1 VFAPRP
7 CFAGYSSGEFT
18 ATYRLIHTEEKR
30 MLRRKR
36 LIILLCAL
44 VVFVPGGRAQSNGE
58 TKQLAR
64 EILKQLIEINTT
76 DSVGNVTTAAEAMA
90 KRLRDAGFSEKDVIV
105 AGPNERKKNL
115 VARFRGTGKH
125 KPVLFIGHL
134 DVVEAKREDWTTD
147 PFQFIE
153 KDGYFYGRGTQ
164 DMKEGDA
171 ILVTNFMRLKKEGFV
186 PDRDLIV
193 ALTADEEGGNY
204 NGIEWLVKHH
214 RDWID
219 AEYCINLDGLA
230 ESQKGRPSLFNI
242 DVSEKVYA
250 DFTLETTNPGG
261 HSSVPRHDNAIYSL
275 AAALTRIQAF
285 AFPLKLNDVSRKY
298 LEYSARRAEGQRA
311 ADLLAVA
318 KIPPDPQAVERLSE
332 DPNYNSILRTTCV
345 ATMLSGGHAPN
356 ALPQA
361 ARANVNCRI
370 FPGEEPEEVRQ
381 TLTRVIAEPQVSV
394 RFVEQHAADGS
405 VIIPVSVPP
414 STLNAELVD
423 AVEKII
429 TKMWPGVPVIADMS
443 QGASDSTY
451 LRIGGI
457 PAYVFSGVFLDSDDV
472 RAHGRDERIR
482 TTSFY
487 EGVEFNYQL
496 IRELGSGRQSR

>member
-1 VFAPRP
+1 
-7 CFAGYSSGEFT
+7 
-18 ATYRLIHTEEKR
+18 
-30 MLRRKR
+30 
-36 LIILLCAL
+36 
-44 VVFVPGGRAQSNGE
+44 
-58 TKQLAR
+58 
-64 EILKQLIEINTT
+64 
-76 DSVGNVTTAAEAMA
+76 
-90 KRLRDAGFSEKDVIV
+90 
-105 AGPNERKKNL
+105 
-115 VARFRGTGKH
+115 
-125 KPVLFIGHL
+125 
-134 DVVEAKREDWTTD
+134 
-147 PFQFIE
+147 
-153 KDGYFYGRGTQ
+153 
-164 DMKEGDA
+164 
-171 ILVTNFMRLKKEGFV
+171 
-186 PDRDLIV
+186 
-193 ALTADEEGGNY
+193 
-204 NGIEWLVKHH
+204 
-214 RDWID
+214 
-219 AEYCINLDGLA
+219 
-230 ESQKGRPSLFNI
+230 
-242 DVSEKVYA
+242 
-250 DFTLETTNPGG
+250 
-261 HSSVPRHDNAIYSL
+261 
-275 AAALTRIQAF
+275 
-285 AFPLKLNDVSRKY
+285 

>member
-1 VFAPRP
+1 
-7 CFAGYSSGEFT
+7 
-18 ATYRLIHTEEKR
+18 

-36 LIILLCAL
+36 LTISLCAL
-44 VVFVPGGRAQSNGE
+44 AIFVPIGRTQSKDEAN
-58 TKQLAR
+58 QLAR

-90 KRLRDAGFSEKDVIV
+90 KRLRDAGFSEKDAIV

-115 VARFRGTGKH
+115 VVRFRGTGKH

-134 DVVEAKREDWTTD
+134 DVVEARREDWTTD
-147 PFQFIE
+147 PFQFVE
-153 KDGYFYGRGTQ
+153 KDGYFYGRGAQ

-171 ILVTNFMRLKKEGFV
+171 ILIADFIRLKREGFV
-186 PDRDLIV
+186 PDRDLILG
-193 ALTADEEGGNY
+193 LTADEEGGNY

-230 ESQKGRPSLFNI
+230 ESQKGRASLFNI

-275 AAALTRIQAF
+275 AAALTRLQAF
-285 AFPLKLNDVSRKY
+285 SFPPKLNDVTRKY
-298 LEYSARRAEGQRA
+298 LEYSSQKAEGQRS
-311 ADLLAVA
+311 ADLLAVT
-318 KIPPDPQAVERLSE
+318 KTPPDPQAVERLSE
-332 DPNYNSILRTTCV
+332 DPNYNSLLRTTCV

-381 TLTRVIAEPQVSV
+381 TLTRAIADPQVSV

-405 VIIPVSVPP
+405 VIVPVSVPP
-414 STLNAELVD
+414 SPLNGELLS
-423 AVEKII
+423 AVEKIVA
-429 TKMWPGVPVIADMS
+429 KMWPGVPVIPDMS
-443 QGASDSTY
+443 QGASDSAY
-451 LRIGGI
+451 LRIGGM
-457 PAYVFSGVFLDSDDV
+457 PAYVFSGVFIDSDDV
-472 RAHGRDERIR
+472 RAHGRDERVR
-482 TTSFY
+482 ASSFY

-496 IRELGSGRQSR
+496 IRELASEPQNR

>member
-1 VFAPRP
+1 MPR
-7 CFAGYSSGEFT
+7 T
-18 ATYRLIHTEEKR
+18 
-30 MLRRKR
+30 KR
-36 LIILLCAL
+36 LIIWLSAL
-44 VVFVPGGRAQSNGE
+44 AIFVPASRAQTKDE
-58 TKQLAR
+58 TKQLAHD
-64 EILKQLIEINTT
+64 IFKQLIEINTT
-76 DSVGNVTTAAEAMA
+76 DSAGNVTSAAEAVA
-90 KRLRDAGFSEKDVIV
+90 RRLRDAGFSEKDVIV

-115 VARFRGTGKH
+115 VVRFHGTGRK

-153 KDGYFYGRGTQ
+153 KEGYYYGRGTQ

-171 ILVTNFMRLKKEGFV
+171 ILVANFIRLKKEGFV

-204 NGIEWLVKHH
+204 NGIEWLLKQH

-219 AEYCINLDGLA
+219 AGYCINLDGLA
-230 ESQKGRPSLFNI
+230 ESENGRPSLFNI
-242 DVSEKVYA
+242 EVSEKVYA

-261 HSSVPRHDNAIYSL
+261 HSSVPRRDNAIYSL
-275 AAALTRIQAF
+275 AAALTRLQAF
-285 AFPLKLNDVSRKY
+285 SFPVELNDVSRKY
-298 LEYSARRAEGQRA
+298 LEYSARRTEGQRA
-311 ADLLAVA
+311 ADMLAVS
-318 KIPPDPQAVERLSE
+318 KTPPDPQAARRLSE
-332 DPNYNSILRTTCV
+332 DPNYNSVLRTTCV

-370 FPGEEPEEVRQ
+370 FPGEEPAQVRQ
-381 TLTRVIAEPQVSV
+381 TLVRVIADPQVSV
-394 RFVEQHAADGS
+394 QFVEQHSADGS
-405 VIIPVSVPP
+405 AVVPVSVPP
-414 STLNAELVD
+414 SPLSAEMMS
-423 AVEKII
+423 AVEKV
-429 TKMWPGVPVIADMS
+429 TARMWPGVPVVPDMS
-443 QGASDSTY
+443 QGASDSAY

-496 IRELGSGRQSR
+496 MRELASGH

>member
-1 VFAPRP
+1 
-7 CFAGYSSGEFT
+7 
-18 ATYRLIHTEEKR
+18 
-30 MLRRKR
+30 MQRRKR
-36 LIILLCAL
+36 LTISLCAL
-44 VVFVPGGRAQSNGE
+44 AIFVPVGRAQSKDE
-58 TKQLAR
+58 TNQLAR

-76 DSVGNVTTAAEAMA
+76 NSVGNVTAAAEAMS

-105 AGPNERKKNL
+105 AGPNERKKNF
-115 VARFRGTGKH
+115 VARFHGTGKR

-134 DVVEAKREDWTTD
+134 DVVEARREDWTTD

-153 KDGYFYGRGTQ
+153 KNGYFYGRGTQ

-171 ILVTNFMRLKKEGFV
+171 ILVANFIRLKKEGFQ
-186 PDRDLIV
+186 PDRDLIL

-204 NGIEWLVKHH
+204 NGIEWFVKHYW
-214 RDWID
+214 DWID
-219 AEYCINLDGLA
+219 AEYCVNLDGLA
-230 ESQKGRPSLFNI
+230 KSQKGRASLFNI

-261 HSSVPRHDNAIYSL
+261 HSSVPRRDNAIYSL
-275 AAALTRIQAF
+275 AAALTRLQAF
-285 AFPLKLNDVSRKY
+285 SFPLKLNDVTRKY
-298 LEYSARRAEGQRA
+298 LEYSAQKAEGQRS
-311 ADLLAVA
+311 ADLLAAA

-332 DPNYNSILRTTCV
+332 DPNYNSVLRTTCV

-370 FPGEEPEEVRQ
+370 FPGEEPEDVRQ
-381 TLTRVIAEPQVSV
+381 TLTRVIADPQVSV

-405 VIIPVSVPP
+405 VIVPVSVPP
-414 STLNAELVD
+414 SPLNPELIS
-423 AVEKII
+423 AVKKIV
-429 TKMWPGVPVIADMS
+429 TKMWPGVPVIPDMS

-451 LRIGGI
+451 LRIGGM
-457 PAYVFSGVFLDSDDV
+457 PAYVFSGVFIDSDDV
-472 RAHGRDERIR
+472 RAHGRDERVR
-482 TTSFY
+482 ASSFY

-496 IRELGSGRQSR
+496 IRELASEP

>member
-1 VFAPRP
+1 MRQ
-7 CFAGYSSGEFT
+7 
-18 ATYRLIHTEEKR
+18 
-30 MLRRKR
+30 RKY
-36 LIILLCAL
+36 LIISICAL
-44 VVFVPGGRAQSNGE
+44 VIFVPAGSAQGKE
-58 TKQLAR
+58 DTRQLAR

-76 DSVGNVTTAAEAMA
+76 DSVGNVTAAAEAMA
-90 KRLRDAGFSEKDVIV
+90 RRLRDAAVSDKDIV
-105 AGPNERKKNL
+105 VEGPNERKKNL
-115 VARFRGTGKH
+115 VVRFRGTGKH

-134 DVVEAKREDWTTD
+134 DVVEARREDWTTD
-147 PFQFIE
+147 PFQFMQ

-171 ILVTNFMRLKKEGFV
+171 ILVADFIRLKKEGFQ
-186 PDRDLIV
+186 PDRDFIL

-204 NGIEWLVKHH
+204 NGVQWLMAQH

-219 AEYCINLDGLA
+219 AEYSINLDSVA

-275 AAALTRIQAF
+275 AAALTRLQTF
-285 AFPLKLNDVSRKY
+285 SFPLKLNDISRKY
-298 LEYSARRAEGQRA
+298 LEYSSKRAEGQRS
-311 ADLLAVA
+311 ADLLAAA
-318 KIPPDPQAVERLSE
+318 KILPDPQAVERLSQ
-332 DPNYNSILRTTCV
+332 DPNYNSVLRTTCV

-370 FPGEEPEEVRQ
+370 FPGEEPEEVKK
-381 TLTRVIAEPQVSV
+381 TLVRVIADPQVSV

-405 VIIPVSVPP
+405 VVVPGSVPASP
-414 STLNAELVD
+414 LNPELMS
-423 AVEKII
+423 AVQKIVS
-429 TKMWPGVPVIADMS
+429 KMWPGVPVIPDMS
-443 QGASDSTY
+443 QGASDSNF
-451 LRIGGI
+451 LRLGGI
-457 PAYVFSGVFLDSDDV
+457 PSYVFSGVFLDSDDV

-482 TTSFY
+482 ASSFD
-487 EGVEFNYQL
+487 EGVDFMYQL
-496 IRELGSGRQSR
+496 IRELAAE

>member
-1 VFAPRP
+1 
-7 CFAGYSSGEFT
+7 
-18 ATYRLIHTEEKR
+18 LIRTEEKR
-30 MLRRKR
+30 MLRRKD
-36 LIILLCAL
+36 LIISLCAL
-44 VVFVPGGRAQSNGE
+44 AIFAPAGHTQSKDE

-115 VARFRGTGKH
+115 VARFHGTGKQ

-134 DVVEAKREDWTTD
+134 DVVEARREDWTTD

-171 ILVTNFMRLKKEGFV
+171 ILVANFIRLKKEGFV

-219 AEYCINLDGLA
+219 AEYCVNLDGLA
-230 ESQKGRPSLFNI
+230 ESEKGRPSLFNI
-242 DVSEKVYA
+242 DVSEKVYV
-250 DFTLETTNPGG
+250 DFTLDTTNPGG

-275 AAALTRIQAF
+275 AAGLTRLQAF
-285 AFPLKLNDVSRKY
+285 SFPLKLNDVSRKY
-298 LEYSARRAEGQRA
+298 LEYSARRAEGQRS

-381 TLTRVIAEPQVSV
+381 TLMRVIADPHVSV
-394 RFVEQHAADGS
+394 RFVDHHAADGS
-405 VIIPVSVPP
+405 VIVPVSVPP
-414 STLNAELVD
+414 SPLNAD
-423 AVEKII
+423 MMSAVEKIT
-429 TKMWPGVPVIADMS
+429 TKMWPGVPVIPDMS

-451 LRIGGI
+451 LRLGGM

-472 RAHGRDERIR
+472 RAHGRDERVLAS
-482 TTSFY
+482 SFY

-496 IRELGSGRQSR
+496 IRELASGQQNK

>member
-1 VFAPRP
+1 
-7 CFAGYSSGEFT
+7 
-18 ATYRLIHTEEKR
+18 
-30 MLRRKR
+30 MLRRK
-36 LIILLCAL
+36 LLTVSLCAL
-44 VVFVPGGRAQSNGE
+44 AIFVLAGRAQSKDE
-58 TKQLAR
+58 TNQLAR

-90 KRLRDAGFSEKDVIV
+90 KRLRDAGFSEKDVII

-115 VARFRGTGKH
+115 VVRFQGTGKH

-171 ILVTNFMRLKKEGFV
+171 ILAANFIRLKREGFQ
-186 PDRDLIV
+186 PDRDLILG
-193 ALTADEEGGNY
+193 LTADEEGGHY
-204 NGIEWLVKHH
+204 NGIEWLVNHH

-230 ESQKGRPSLFNI
+230 ESQKGRASLFNM

-275 AAALTRIQAF
+275 AAALTRLQAF
-285 AFPLKLNDVSRKY
+285 SFPLKLNDVTRKY
-298 LEYSARRAEGQRA
+298 LEYSAQKAEGQRS
-311 ADLLAVA
+311 ADLLAVT

-332 DPNYNSILRTTCV
+332 DPNYNSVLRTTCV

-370 FPGEEPEEVRQ
+370 FPGEEPGEVRH
-381 TLTRVIAEPQVSV
+381 TLTRVIADPQVSV

-405 VIIPVSVPP
+405 VIVPVSVPP
-414 STLNAELVD
+414 SPLNRELMS
-423 AVEKII
+423 AVEKIV
-429 TKMWPGVPVIADMS
+429 TKMWPGVPVIPDMS

-451 LRIGGI
+451 LRLGGM

-482 TTSFY
+482 ASSFY

-496 IRELGSGRQSR
+496 IRELASEPQSR

>member
-1 VFAPRP
+1 VQ
-7 CFAGYSSGEFT
+7 
-18 ATYRLIHTEEKR
+18 
-30 MLRRKR
+30 RRKR
-36 LIILLCAL
+36 LTISLCAL
-44 VVFVPGGRAQSNGE
+44 AILAPVGRAQTKDE
-58 TKQLAR
+58 TNQLAR

-76 DSVGNVTTAAEAMA
+76 DSVGNMTTASEAMA
-90 KRLRDAGFSEKDVIV
+90 RRLRDAGFSEKDVIV

-115 VARFRGTGKH
+115 VARLHGTGKH

-134 DVVEAKREDWTTD
+134 DVVEARREDWTTD

-171 ILVTNFMRLKKEGFV
+171 ILVANFIRLKREGLV
-186 PDRDLIV
+186 PDRDLIL

-230 ESQKGRPSLFNI
+230 ESQKGRASLFNI

-275 AAALTRIQAF
+275 AAALARLQAF
-285 AFPLKLNDVSRKY
+285 SFPLKLNEVTRKY
-298 LEYSARRAEGQRA
+298 LEYSAQKAEGQRS
-311 ADLLAVA
+311 ADLLAVT
-318 KIPPDPQAVERLSE
+318 KIPLDPQAVERLSE
-332 DPNYNSILRTTCV
+332 DPNYNSLLRTTCV

-361 ARANVNCRI
+361 ARANINCRI

-381 TLTRVIAEPQVSV
+381 TLRRVIADPQVSV

-405 VIIPVSVPP
+405 VIVPVSVPP
-414 STLNAELVD
+414 SPLNGELLS
-423 AVEKII
+423 AVEKIV
-429 TKMWPGVPVIADMS
+429 TKMWPGVPVIPDMS

-451 LRIGGI
+451 LRIGGM

-472 RAHGRDERIR
+472 RAHGRDERVR
-482 TTSFY
+482 ASSFY
-487 EGVEFNYQL
+487 EGVEFNFQL
-496 IRELGSGRQSR
+496 IRELASEP

>member
-1 VFAPRP
+1 
-7 CFAGYSSGEFT
+7 
-18 ATYRLIHTEEKR
+18 
-30 MLRRKR
+30 MLRRKC
-36 LIILLCAL
+36 LIISLCAL
-44 VVFVPGGRAQSNGE
+44 AIFVPAGRAQSKDE
-58 TKQLAR
+58 TNQLAR

-76 DSVGNVTTAAEAMA
+76 DSVGNVTTASEAMA
-90 KRLRDAGFSEKDVIV
+90 RRLRDAGFSEKDVIV
-105 AGPNERKKNL
+105 AGPNELKKNL
-115 VARFRGTGKH
+115 VARLHGTGKH

-134 DVVEAKREDWTTD
+134 DVVEARREDWTTD

-171 ILVTNFMRLKKEGFV
+171 ILVANFIRLKREGLV
-186 PDRDLIV
+186 PDRDLIL

-204 NGIEWLVKHH
+204 NGTEWLVKYH

-230 ESQKGRPSLFNI
+230 ESQKGRAVLFNI

-275 AAALTRIQAF
+275 AAALTRLQAF
-285 AFPLKLNDVSRKY
+285 SFPLKLNEVTRKY
-298 LEYSARRAEGQRA
+298 LQYSAQKAEGQRS
-311 ADLLAVA
+311 ADLLAVT
-318 KIPPDPQAVERLSE
+318 KIPPYPQAVGRLSE
-332 DPNYNSILRTTCV
+332 DPNYNSLLRTTCV
-345 ATMLSGGHAPN
+345 ATMLSGGHARN

-381 TLTRVIAEPQVSV
+381 TLTRVIADPQVSA
-394 RFVEQHAADGS
+394 RFVEQHAADGT
-405 VIIPVSVPP
+405 VIVPVSVPP
-414 STLNAELVD
+414 SPLNGDLLS
-423 AVEKII
+423 AVEKIV
-429 TKMWPGVPVIADMS
+429 TKMWPGVPVIPDMS

-451 LRIGGI
+451 LRIGGM

-472 RAHGRDERIR
+472 RAHGRDERVR
-482 TTSFY
+482 ASSFY

-496 IRELGSGRQSR
+496 IRELASEPQNR

>member
-1 VFAPRP
+1 
-7 CFAGYSSGEFT
+7 
-18 ATYRLIHTEEKR
+18 
-30 MLRRKR
+30 MLRRKD
-36 LIILLCAL
+36 LIISLCAL
-44 VVFVPGGRAQSNGE
+44 AIFVPAGRAQNKDE
-58 TKQLAR
+58 TNHIAR

-115 VARFRGTGKH
+115 IVRFHGTGKQ

-134 DVVEAKREDWTTD
+134 DVVEARHEDWTTD

-171 ILVTNFMRLKKEGFV
+171 ILVANFIRLKKEGFV

-214 RDWID
+214 RDWIE
-219 AEYCINLDGLA
+219 AGYCINLDGLA
-230 ESQKGRPSLFNI
+230 ESEKGRPSLFNI
-242 DVSEKVYA
+242 DVSEKVYV
-250 DFTLETTNPGG
+250 DFTVETTNPGG

-275 AAALTRIQAF
+275 AAALTRLQAF
-285 AFPLKLNDVSRKY
+285 SFPLKLNDVSRKY
-298 LEYSARRAEGQRA
+298 LEYSARRAEGQRS

-381 TLTRVIAEPQVSV
+381 TLMRVIADPQVSV
-394 RFVEQHAADGS
+394 RFVQQHTADGS
-405 VIIPVSVPP
+405 VTVPVSVPP
-414 STLNAELVD
+414 SSLDLD
-423 AVEKII
+423 MMSAVEKIA
-429 TKMWPGVPVIADMS
+429 TKMWPGVPVIPDMS

-451 LRIGGI
+451 LRLGGI

-472 RAHGRDERIR
+472 RAHGRDERVLAS
-482 TTSFY
+482 SFY

-496 IRELGSGRQSR
+496 IRELASGQQNK

>member
-1 VFAPRP
+1 
-7 CFAGYSSGEFT
+7 
-18 ATYRLIHTEEKR
+18 
-30 MLRRKR
+30 MQRRKR
-36 LIILLCAL
+36 LTISLCAL
-44 VVFVPGGRAQSNGE
+44 AIFVPAGRAQSKDE
-58 TKQLAR
+58 TNQLAR

-76 DSVGNVTTAAEAMA
+76 NSVGNVTTAAEAMA
-90 KRLRDAGFSEKDVIV
+90 KRLRDAGFSEKDAIV

-115 VARFRGTGKH
+115 LARFHGTGKR

-134 DVVEAKREDWTTD
+134 DVVEARHEDWTTD

-171 ILVTNFMRLKKEGFV
+171 ILVANFIRLKREGFV
-186 PDRDLIV
+186 PDRDLIL
-193 ALTADEEGGNY
+193 ALTADEEGGSY
-204 NGIEWLVKHH
+204 NGIEWLGKNH

-230 ESQKGRPSLFNI
+230 KSQKGRASLFNI

-250 DFTLETTNPGG
+250 DFTLETTNQGG

-275 AAALTRIQAF
+275 AAALTRLQAF
-285 AFPLKLNDVSRKY
+285 SFPLKLNEVTRKY
-298 LEYSARRAEGQRA
+298 LEYSAQKAEGQRS

-332 DPNYNSILRTTCV
+332 DPNYNSLLRTTCV
-345 ATMLSGGHAPN
+345 VTMLSGGHAPN

-370 FPGEEPEEVRQ
+370 FPGEEPEDVRQ
-381 TLTRVIAEPQVSV
+381 TLTRVIADPQVSV

-405 VIIPVSVPP
+405 VIVPVSVPP
-414 STLNAELVD
+414 SPLNPELIS
-423 AVEKII
+423 AVKKIV
-429 TKMWPGVPVIADMS
+429 TKMWPGVPVIPDMS

-451 LRIGGI
+451 LRVGAM
-457 PAYVFSGVFLDSDDV
+457 PAYVFSGVFIDSDDV
-472 RAHGRDERIR
+472 RAHGRDERVR
-482 TTSFY
+482 ASSFY

-496 IRELGSGRQSR
+496 IRELASEP

>member
-1 VFAPRP
+1 MP
-7 CFAGYSSGEFT
+7 
-18 ATYRLIHTEEKR
+18 
-30 MLRRKR
+30 RRKR
-36 LIILLCAL
+36 LISSLFAL
-44 VVFVPGGRAQSNGE
+44 AIFAPASRAQSKDE
-58 TKQLAR
+58 TKQLAHD
-64 EILKQLIEINTT
+64 IFKQLIEINTT

-90 KRLRDAGFSEKDVIV
+90 KRLRDAGFSEKDLIV

-115 VARFRGTGKH
+115 VARFHGTGKK
-125 KPVLFIGHL
+125 KPVLLIGHL
-134 DVVEAKREDWTTD
+134 DVVEARREDWTTD

-153 KDGYFYGRGTQ
+153 KEGYFYGRGTQ

-171 ILVTNFMRLKKEGFV
+171 ILVANFIRLKKEGFV
-186 PDRDLIV
+186 PDRDLIL

-204 NGIEWLVKHH
+204 NGIDWLVKHH
-214 RDWID
+214 REWID
-219 AEYCINLDGLA
+219 ADYCINLDGLA
-230 ESQKGRPSLFNI
+230 ESENGRPSLFNI

-275 AAALTRIQAF
+275 AAALTRLQAF
-285 AFPLKLNDVSRKY
+285 SFPVKLNDVSRKY
-298 LEYSARRAEGQRA
+298 LEYSARRAQGQRA

-318 KIPPDPQAVERLSE
+318 KIPPDAQAVGRLSE
-332 DPNYNSILRTTCV
+332 DPNYNSVLRTTCV

-370 FPGEEPEEVRQ
+370 FPGEEPEEVRK
-381 TLTRVIAEPQVSV
+381 TLVRVIADPQVSV
-394 RFVEQHAADGS
+394 RFVEQHGADGG
-405 VIIPVSVPP
+405 VVVPASVPP
-414 STLNAELVD
+414 SPLSAD
-423 AVEKII
+423 MMSAVEKVIAR
-429 TKMWPGVPVIADMS
+429 MWPGVPVIPDMS

-457 PAYVFSGVFLDSDDV
+457 PAYVFSGVFLDTDDV

-482 TTSFY
+482 ATSFY

-496 IRELGSGRQSR
+496 IRELASGR

>member
-1 VFAPRP
+1 
-7 CFAGYSSGEFT
+7 
-18 ATYRLIHTEEKR
+18 

-36 LIILLCAL
+36 LIIWLSAL
-44 VVFVPGGRAQSNGE
+44 ATFMPASRAQAKDE
-58 TKQLAR
+58 TKQLAHD
-64 EILKQLIEINTT
+64 IFKQLIEINTT
-76 DSVGNVTTAAEAMA
+76 DSAGNVTTAAEAMA

-115 VARFRGTGKH
+115 VVRFHGTGRK

-134 DVVEAKREDWTTD
+134 DVVEARREDWTTD

-153 KDGYFYGRGTQ
+153 KDGYYYGRGTQ

-171 ILVTNFMRLKKEGFV
+171 ILVVNFIRLKKEGFV
-186 PDRDLIV
+186 PDRDLIL

-219 AEYCINLDGLA
+219 ADYCINLDGLA
-230 ESQKGRPSLFNI
+230 ESQNGRPSLFNI

-250 DFTLETTNPGG
+250 DLTLETTNPGG

-275 AAALTRIQAF
+275 AAALTRLQAF
-285 AFPLKLNDVSRKY
+285 SFPLELNDISRKY

-311 ADLLAVA
+311 ADLLAVS
-318 KIPPDPQAVERLSE
+318 KTPPDPQAARRLSE
-332 DPNYNSILRTTCV
+332 DPNYNSVLRTTCV
-345 ATMLSGGHAPN
+345 ATMLSGGHAAN

-370 FPGEEPEEVRQ
+370 FPGEAPEEVRQ
-381 TLTRVIAEPQVSV
+381 TVVRVIADPQVSV
-394 RFVEQHAADGS
+394 RFAGQRAADGS
-405 VIIPVSVPP
+405 VVVPVSVPP
-414 STLNAELVD
+414 SPLSAEMMS
-423 AVEKII
+423 AVEKV
-429 TKMWPGVPVIADMS
+429 TTRMWPGVPVVPDMS

-472 RAHGRDERIR
+472 RAHGRDERVR
-482 TTSFY
+482 AASFY
-487 EGVEFNYQL
+487 EGIEFNYQL
-496 IRELGSGRQSR
+496 IRELASGN

>member
-1 VFAPRP
+1 
-7 CFAGYSSGEFT
+7 
-18 ATYRLIHTEEKR
+18 

-36 LIILLCAL
+36 LTISLCAL
-44 VVFVPGGRAQSNGE
+44 AIFVPAGRAQSKDE
-58 TKQLAR
+58 TNRLAR
-64 EILKQLIEINTT
+64 EILKQLIEINTS

-90 KRLRDAGFSEKDVIV
+90 KRLRDAGFSEKDVVV

-115 VARFRGTGKH
+115 VARFHGTGKH
-125 KPVLFIGHL
+125 KPALFIGHL
-134 DVVEAKREDWTTD
+134 DVVEARRGDWTTD
-147 PFQFIE
+147 PFQFTE

-171 ILVTNFMRLKKEGFV
+171 ILVADFIRLKREGFQ
-186 PDRDLIV
+186 PNRDLILG
-193 ALTADEEGGNY
+193 LTADEEGGNY

-230 ESQKGRPSLFNI
+230 ESQKGRASLFNI

-275 AAALTRIQAF
+275 AAALTRVQAF
-285 AFPLKLNDVSRKY
+285 SFPLKLNEVTRKY
-298 LEYSARRAEGQRA
+298 LEYSAQKAEGQRS
-311 ADLLAVA
+311 ADLLAVT
-318 KIPPDPQAVERLSE
+318 KIPPNPQAVERLAE
-332 DPNYNSILRTTCV
+332 DPNYNSVLRTTCV

-381 TLTRVIAEPQVSV
+381 TLKRAIADPQVSV

-405 VIIPVSVPP
+405 AIVPVSVPP
-414 STLNAELVD
+414 SLLNGELLS
-423 AVEKII
+423 AVEKIVA
-429 TKMWPGVPVIADMS
+429 KMWPGVPVIPDMS

-451 LRIGGI
+451 LRIGGM

-472 RAHGRDERIR
+472 RAHGRDERVR
-482 TTSFY
+482 ASSFY

-496 IRELGSGRQSR
+496 IRELASEPQNR

>member
-1 VFAPRP
+1 
-7 CFAGYSSGEFT
+7 
-18 ATYRLIHTEEKR
+18 

-36 LIILLCAL
+36 LTISLCAL
-44 VVFVPGGRAQSNGE
+44 AILVPAGRAPSKDE
-58 TKQLAR
+58 TNQLAR

-76 DSVGNVTTAAEAMA
+76 DSVGNVTTASEAMA
-90 KRLRDAGFSEKDVIV
+90 RRLRDAGFSDKDVIV

-115 VARFRGTGKH
+115 VVRFNGTGKH
-125 KPVLFIGHL
+125 KPALFIGHL
-134 DVVEAKREDWTTD
+134 DVVEARREDWTTD
-147 PFQFIE
+147 PFQFVE

-171 ILVTNFMRLKKEGFV
+171 ILAANFIRLKREGFV
-186 PDRDLIV
+186 ADRDLIL

-230 ESQKGRPSLFNI
+230 ESQKGRGVLFNI

-275 AAALTRIQAF
+275 AAALSRLQALS
-285 AFPLKLNDVSRKY
+285 FPLKLNEVTRKY
-298 LEYSARRAEGQRA
+298 LQYSAQKAQGQRS
-311 ADLLAVA
+311 ADLLSVT

-332 DPNYNSILRTTCV
+332 DPNYNSLLRTTCV

-356 ALPQA
+356 ALPQG

-381 TLTRVIAEPQVSV
+381 TLTRVIADPQVSV

-405 VIIPVSVPP
+405 VIVPVSVPP
-414 STLNAELVD
+414 SPLNGELLS
-423 AVEKII
+423 AVEKIVA
-429 TKMWPGVPVIADMS
+429 KMWPGVPVIPDMS

-451 LRIGGI
+451 LRIGGM

-472 RAHGRDERIR
+472 RAHGRDERVR
-482 TTSFY
+482 ASSFY

-496 IRELGSGRQSR
+496 IRELASEPQNK

>member
-1 VFAPRP
+1 
-7 CFAGYSSGEFT
+7 
-18 ATYRLIHTEEKR
+18 
-30 MLRRKR
+30 MQRRKR
-36 LIILLCAL
+36 LTISLCAL
-44 VVFVPGGRAQSNGE
+44 AIFVPASRAQSKDE
-58 TKQLAR
+58 TNQLAR

-76 DSVGNVTTAAEAMA
+76 DSVGNVTTAAEAAA
-90 KRLRDAGFSEKDVIV
+90 KRLRDAGFSEKDIIV

-115 VARFRGTGKH
+115 VLRFHGTGKH

-134 DVVEAKREDWTTD
+134 DVVEARREDWTTD

-153 KDGYFYGRGTQ
+153 KEGYFYGRGTQ

-171 ILVTNFMRLKKEGFV
+171 ILAANFIRLKKEGFQ
-186 PDRDLIV
+186 PDRDLILG
-193 ALTADEEGGNY
+193 LTADEEGGNY
-204 NGIEWLVKHH
+204 NGVGWLVKHH

-230 ESQKGRPSLFNI
+230 ESQKGRASLFNI

-250 DFTLETTNPGG
+250 DFTLETTDSGG

-275 AAALTRIQAF
+275 AAALTRLQAF
-285 AFPLKLNDVSRKY
+285 SFPLKLNDVTRRY
-298 LEYSARRAEGQRA
+298 LEYSAQKAEGQRS
-311 ADLLAVA
+311 ADLLALA
-318 KIPPDPQAVERLSE
+318 KIPPDAQAVERLSE
-332 DPNYNSILRTTCV
+332 DPNYNSVLRTTCV

-361 ARANVNCRI
+361 AHANVNCRI

-381 TLTRVIAEPQVSV
+381 TLRRVIADPQVSV

-405 VIIPVSVPP
+405 VIVPVSVPP
-414 STLNAELVD
+414 SPLNGELLS
-423 AVEKII
+423 AVEKIV
-429 TKMWPGVPVIADMS
+429 TKMWPGVPVIPDMS

-451 LRIGGI
+451 LRIGGM

-472 RAHGRDERIR
+472 RAHGRDERVR
-482 TTSFY
+482 ASSFY

-496 IRELGSGRQSR
+496 IRELASEPQNR

>member
-1 VFAPRP
+1 
-7 CFAGYSSGEFT
+7 
-18 ATYRLIHTEEKR
+18 

-36 LIILLCAL
+36 LIISLCAL
-44 VVFVPGGRAQSNGE
+44 AIVVPAGRAQSKDE

-76 DSVGNVTTAAEAMA
+76 GSVGNVSTAAEAMA

-105 AGPNERKKNL
+105 AGPNERKNNL
-115 VARFRGTGKH
+115 VLRFHGTGKH

-134 DVVEAKREDWTTD
+134 DVVEARREDWTTD

-171 ILVTNFMRLKKEGFV
+171 ILIVNFMRLKREGFQ
-186 PDRDLIV
+186 PDRDLIL

-230 ESQKGRPSLFNI
+230 ESHKGRPSLFNI

-250 DFTLETTNPGG
+250 DFTLQTTNPGG

-275 AAALTRIQAF
+275 AAALTRLQAF
-285 AFPLKLNDVSRKY
+285 SFPPKFNDVTRKY
-298 LEYSARRAEGQRA
+298 LEYSAQKAEGQRS

-318 KIPPDPQAVERLSE
+318 KIPPDPRAVERLSE
-332 DPNYNSILRTTCV
+332 DPNYNSVLRTTCV

-356 ALPQA
+356 ALPQV
-361 ARANVNCRI
+361 ARANINCRI

-381 TLTRVIAEPQVSV
+381 TLTRVIADPQVSV

-405 VIIPVSVPP
+405 VIVPVSVSP
-414 STLNAELVD
+414 SPLNGELMS
-423 AVEKII
+423 AVEKIV
-429 TKMWPGVPVIADMS
+429 TKMWPGVAVIPDMS

-451 LRIGGI
+451 LRIDGM

-472 RAHGRDERIR
+472 RAHGRDERVR
-482 TTSFY
+482 ASSFY

-496 IRELGSGRQSR
+496 IRELASEQQNQ

>member
-1 VFAPRP
+1 
-7 CFAGYSSGEFT
+7 
-18 ATYRLIHTEEKR
+18 

-36 LIILLCAL
+36 LTISLCAL
-44 VVFVPGGRAQSNGE
+44 AILVPAGRAQSKDE
-58 TKQLAR
+58 TNQLAR

-76 DSVGNVTTAAEAMA
+76 DSVGNVTTASEAMA
-90 KRLRDAGFSEKDVIV
+90 RRLRDAGFSEKDVIV
-105 AGPNERKKNL
+105 AGPNERKRNL
-115 VARFRGTGKH
+115 VVRFNGTGKH
-125 KPVLFIGHL
+125 RPVLFIGHL
-134 DVVEAKREDWTTD
+134 DVVEARREDWTTD
-147 PFQFIE
+147 PFQFVE

-171 ILVTNFMRLKKEGFV
+171 ILAANFIRLKREGFV
-186 PDRDLIV
+186 ADRDLIL

-230 ESQKGRPSLFNI
+230 ESQKGRAVLFNI

-275 AAALTRIQAF
+275 AAALTRLHAF
-285 AFPLKLNDVSRKY
+285 SFPLKLNEVTRKY
-298 LEYSARRAEGQRA
+298 LQYSAQKAEGQRS
-311 ADLLAVA
+311 ADLLAVT

-332 DPNYNSILRTTCV
+332 DPNYNSLLRTTCV

-381 TLTRVIAEPQVSV
+381 TLTRVIADPQVTV

-405 VIIPVSVPP
+405 VIVPVSVPP
-414 STLNAELVD
+414 SPLEGELLS
-423 AVEKII
+423 AVEKIV
-429 TKMWPGVPVIADMS
+429 TKMWLGVPVIPDMS

-451 LRIGGI
+451 LRIGGM

-472 RAHGRDERIR
+472 RAHGRDERVR
-482 TTSFY
+482 ASSFY
-487 EGVEFNYQL
+487 EGVDFNYQL
-496 IRELGSGRQSR
+496 IRELASEPQNR